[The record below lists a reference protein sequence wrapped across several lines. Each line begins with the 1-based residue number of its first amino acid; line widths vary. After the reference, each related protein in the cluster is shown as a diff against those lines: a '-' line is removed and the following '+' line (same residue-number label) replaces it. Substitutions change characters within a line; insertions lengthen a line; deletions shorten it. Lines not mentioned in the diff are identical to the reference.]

1 MQIPEVET
9 ECVSEGE
16 LGEFLADCVKRRLMV
31 RNDRSWLNVAVH
43 IPAREPTTESRQLT
57 GAATGI

>member
-1 MQIPEVET
+1 
-9 ECVSEGE
+9 
-16 LGEFLADCVKRRLMV
+16 MV

-43 IPAREPTTESRQLT
+43 IPAREPATESRQLT